1 MKQFRPRMD
10 TYNSGALYVC
20 RPISGKSSFS
30 AKKNTVTYADL
41 ERIEK
46 LDYEEKA
53 KRLEDMDFAQRDD
66 RTLSLK
72 VRTRYLSRCADT
84 SYQVLIGDRL
94 YGIIK
99 IDPDKAAGEMYL
111 YLEEIRR
118 LK

>member
-1 MKQFRPRMD
+1 MKQFRPKMS
-10 TYNSGALYVC
+10 TYNSGVLYVC
-20 RPISGKSSFS
+20 RASSEKSSFS
-30 AKKNTVTYADL
+30 ARKNTVKSADL
-41 ERIEK
+41 ERIAK

-72 VRTRYLSRCADT
+72 VKTRYLGRCADT
-84 SYQVLIGDRL
+84 KNQVLIGDRL

-99 IDPDKAAGEMYL
+99 IDEDKAADEMYL

-118 LK
+118 LR

>member
-10 TYNSGALYVC
+10 TYNSGVLYIC
-20 RPISGKSSFS
+20 LPPSEKSSFNA
-30 AKKNTVTYADL
+30 AKNAVRSADL

-53 KRLEDMDFAQRDD
+53 KRLEDMEFAQRDD
-66 RTLSLK
+66 HTLSLK
-72 VRTRYLSRCADT
+72 VKTRYLSKCADT
-84 SYQVLIGDRL
+84 KYQVLIGDRL

-118 LK
+118 MR